1 MFYSLHCEGCEG
13 LWDSV
18 SGVLIHDKQ
27 LLDRDLSSCEEY
39 EWKIWTISGVI
50 IHSTSFF
57 LKDKS
62 SIIWLYRDRM
72 FVIYSLLCMNL
83 RYNSQYYEDS
93 KSDGLIKPSL
103 LTPYNACPH
112 SEQYFA
118 PLIFRYPQFVQNTI
132 PLISKFRVVK
142 EFRFLSTSSAIS
154 SALSS
159 SLDCCTIPQICVI
172 STGQK
177 NSIEW

>member
-1 MFYSLHCEGCEG
+1 
-13 LWDSV
+13 
-18 SGVLIHDKQ
+18 
-27 LLDRDLSSCEEY
+27 
-39 EWKIWTISGVI
+39 
-50 IHSTSFF
+50 
-57 LKDKS
+57 
-62 SIIWLYRDRM
+62 M

-112 SEQYFA
+112 SEQNFA

-132 PLISKFRVVK
+132 PLISKSRVVK

-177 NSIEW
+177 NSIEMIVGIACCPKIPIPASNAIALSLGIKLTFNADFKPVSYTHLTLPTT

>member
-1 MFYSLHCEGCEG
+1 MSKHFCTAIFYIPILNLNCIRTH
-13 LWDSV
+13 
-18 SGVLIHDKQ
+18 
-27 LLDRDLSSCEEY
+27 
-39 EWKIWTISGVI
+39 I
-50 IHSTSFF
+50 IKYH
-57 LKDKS
+57 
-62 SIIWLYRDRM
+62 
-72 FVIYSLLCMNL
+72 
-83 RYNSQYYEDS
+83 

-112 SEQYFA
+112 SEQNFA

-177 NSIEW
+177 NSIEMIVGIACCPKIPIPASNAIALSLGIKLTFNADFKPSTALNKLLKFRI